1 MQSDFTPQRPIINL
15 ETSSLED
22 KSLEDKSLEKEFRSI
37 LERCYQPSS
46 RLKSS
51 RFKRGLTQLL
61 DFFTGKAEVSIR
73 QQQSLDGTVQW
84 IVYDPGSNDRRVFYS
99 EQAVRAWLEQRHLK

>member
-1 MQSDFTPQRPIINL
+1 MQSDFNPQRPVSRLDASHL
-15 ETSSLED
+15 EASHLEAT
-22 KSLEDKSLEKEFRSI
+22 SLEKEFRSI

-46 RLKSS
+46 HLKSS

-61 DFFTGKAEVSIR
+61 DFLTGKAEISIR

-99 EQAVRAWLEQRHLK
+99 EQAIRAWLEQRHLK